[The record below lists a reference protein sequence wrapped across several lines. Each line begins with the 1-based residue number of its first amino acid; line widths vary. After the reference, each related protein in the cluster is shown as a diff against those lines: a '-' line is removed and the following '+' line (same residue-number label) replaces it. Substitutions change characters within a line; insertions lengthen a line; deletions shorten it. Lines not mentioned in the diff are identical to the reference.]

1 VGLNVHK
8 VATLV
13 GFETVVCDDRELY
26 ANPERFPDVHETD
39 AGQSEKGKQSLM
51 DQTGRY
57 VADAVLGNF
66 DRPGTHTQSLKRAVD
81 DPGTFCNSRDSDHS
95 SSYSYMATWPIRKE
109 C

>member
-51 DQTGRY
+51 LPTPFLETLTGLAPIPKASKGQSMIQALFATP
-57 VADAVLGNF
+57 VTAITVL
-66 DRPGTHTQSLKRAVD
+66 PIHTWQH
-81 DPGTFCNSRDSDHS
+81 GQ
-95 SSYSYMATWPIRKE
+95 
-109 C
+109 